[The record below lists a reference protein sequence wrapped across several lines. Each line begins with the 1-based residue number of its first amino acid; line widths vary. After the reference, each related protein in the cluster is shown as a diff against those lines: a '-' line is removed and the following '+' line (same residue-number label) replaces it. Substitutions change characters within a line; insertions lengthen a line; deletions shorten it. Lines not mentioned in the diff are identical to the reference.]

1 MREGRVRRSAIILTL
16 FLVTAILAGLEA
28 IAQPL
33 PARLALVVT
42 NQDYRGEPGPLTN
55 THSDGDRVGSA
66 LERVG
71 FKVWRIKDAT
81 STQISEAVGAHAVR
95 LRQAGPNAAGFFYYS
110 GHGASDGAVNYVIPL
125 GKPISRAA
133 DLRESGVALDAVIA
147 TIAAAKA
154 GPQFVVFDACRNQL
168 DKSVDS
174 LKGFR
179 PQAQVAGMLIA
190 FATADGQTAK
200 DNGAYSAAVLAE
212 LSSTEEAIRV
222 FQKIGRR
229 VQVANGQL
237 PLLQDNRTADF
248 YFNTSRNEPVVR
260 GPVDPGPEPELFASL
275 SAAQRRDL
283 RKLFELAEVHA
294 GGQQPGFVNKITFG
308 IGQDYRRDG
317 SFLVPRGEPVPQR
330 SALELT
336 SRVAVAREYD
346 NSVSTIIRRYPTP
359 RGNTASLVS
368 DYFAQLKRK
377 VSP

>member
-1 MREGRVRRSAIILTL
+1 MRFSAIL
-16 FLVTAILAGLEA
+16 FSLVIVTAIFASHDA
-28 IAQPL
+28 IAQQL
-33 PARLALVVT
+33 PARLALVIT
-42 NQDYRGEPGPLTN
+42 NQNYPGEPGPLTN
-55 THSDGDRVGSA
+55 THSDGDRVGTA

-71 FKVWRIKDAT
+71 FKVTRIKDAT
-81 STQISEAVGAHAVR
+81 STQISAAVGAHAAR

-110 GHGASDGAVNYVIPL
+110 GHGASDGAVNYVIPV
-125 GKPISRAA
+125 GSPISRAA
-133 DLRESGVALDAVIA
+133 DLKVSGVALDAVIA

-179 PQAQVAGMLIA
+179 PQAQVGGMLIA

-200 DNGAYSAAVLAE
+200 DNGAYSAAVVAE

-229 VQVANGQL
+229 VQVTNSQL
-237 PLLQDNRTADF
+237 PMLQDNRTADF
-248 YFNTSRNEPVVR
+248 YFNAQRNEAGGRDPALPVS
-260 GPVDPGPEPELFASL
+260 EPELFASL
-275 SAAQRRDL
+275 NSAQRRDL
-283 RKLFELAEVHA
+283 RRLFELAEVHA

-317 SFLVPRGEPVPQR
+317 SFLTPRGEPVPQR
-330 SALELT
+330 SSLELT
-336 SRVAVAREYD
+336 ARVGVARAYD
-346 NSVSTIIRRYPTP
+346 ESVSTIIRQYPTP

-368 DYFAQLKRK
+368 DYFAQLKRQ